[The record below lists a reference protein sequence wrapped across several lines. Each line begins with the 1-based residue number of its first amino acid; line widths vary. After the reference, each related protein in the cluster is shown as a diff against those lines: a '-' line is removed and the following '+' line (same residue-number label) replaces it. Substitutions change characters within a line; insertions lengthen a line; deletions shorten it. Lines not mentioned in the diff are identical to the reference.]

1 MNFVR
6 NRVRRDVLDDHLIP
20 LINVIFLMLIFFMVV
35 GRIAPPESLAVAP
48 PVSRLGE
55 SVERQERLLILSADG
70 RIAHGDEI
78 VERAALPERLGVW
91 LAEWS
96 AASAPLELTLK
107 ADARMRAEEL
117 HAILAQLRAAGVAKV
132 SLITAGAPEAVTQRS
147 ESN

>member
-1 MNFVR
+1 MKFVR
-6 NRVRRDVLDDHLIP
+6 IPVRRDVLDDHLIP

-55 SVERQERLLILSADG
+55 SVERRERLLILSADG

-91 LAEWS
+91 LELWS
-96 AASAPLELTLK
+96 DASAPLELTLK
-107 ADARMRAEEL
+107 ADAQVRAEEL
-117 HAILAQLRAAGVAKV
+117 RAILAQLRAAGVAKV
-132 SLITAGAPEAVTQRS
+132 SLITAGAPEAVSQRN